1 MGISQKLFY
10 SFLVLFSLALT
21 LQLSCSSPTEPPPDD
36 KITKWEVIPE
46 LAEADVR
53 YILKHENT
61 LYLTGLFTSREYRGS
76 IWKTTDGENWTML
89 RTFEKAVGP
98 LAISGDSLY
107 CLGDSLFRYII
118 SLDKWE
124 NVCQP
129 YPLNTDVQA
138 VSEMFFLDNKLY
150 AFQNYFQ
157 PGSTYKIYFDGTIE
171 DLSFYYSYFGGAKM
185 IKKNLMDSWGFV
197 RGMYHSGGFFIFT
210 QEGFSVLRDGLTQQT
225 LLNPPSNSME
235 IRNDTLFA
243 GFRYPGI
250 IKYLDEN
257 NFWRDYTDSIPTT
270 RLDASSPY
278 VEPTEISCLG
288 DRMFVSTDIFGV
300 MEWKND
306 VGFVDMAEGLR
317 TYDWSDGKVFY
328 PIVFLENINNIL
340 IAASGAPGYAAWG
353 GHGVYIYKLTS
364 GNYIQSKKMLLIN

>member
-1 MGISQKLFY
+1 MGISQKLFF
-10 SFLVLFSLALT
+10 SFLVFFLILSLT

-36 KITKWEVIPE
+36 KTTKWEVIPE

-53 YILKHENT
+53 YILKHKNT
-61 LYLTGLFTSREYRGS
+61 LYLTGLFTGREYRGS
-76 IWKTTDGENWTML
+76 IWKTIDGENWTIL

-98 LAISGDSLY
+98 LAINGDSLF
-107 CLGDSLFRYII
+107 CLGDSLFKYII
-118 SLDKWE
+118 PNDTWE
-124 NVCQP
+124 NVCRP

-138 VSEMFFLDNKLY
+138 VSEMIFFGNSLY
-150 AFQNYFQ
+150 AFQSYF
-157 PGSTYKIYFDGTIE
+157 PADCVYKINFNGNVENLAAFYNYTI
-171 DLSFYYSYFGGAKM
+171 FAKM
-185 IKKNLMDSWGFV
+185 IKKDEYDNWCYA
-197 RGMYHSGGFFIFT
+197 RGRYHSGGFFIFT
-210 QEGFSVLRDGLTQQT
+210 LEGFSVLSDGLTQQV

-250 IKYLDEN
+250 IKYLDESN
-257 NFWRDYTDSIPTT
+257 VWKDYTDSIPTT

-288 DRMFVSTDIFGV
+288 DRMFVSTDIYGV
-300 MEWKND
+300 MEWKED
-306 VGFVDMAEGLR
+306 VGWIDMAEGLR
-317 TYDWSDGKVFY
+317 TYNWSDGKVFY

-353 GHGVYIYKLTS
+353 GYGVYKYK
-364 GNYIQSKKMLLIN
+364 IE

>member
-1 MGISQKLFY
+1 MKL
-10 SFLVLFSLALT
+10 LLKLLT
-21 LQLSCSSPTEPPPDD
+21 LVFVTLWILSCDSTEPPDPP
-36 KITKWEVIPE
+36 INNLAKWEVIPE
-46 LAEADVR
+46 LAQADIR

-61 LYLTGLFTSREYRGS
+61 LYLTGLFTGKEYRGS
-76 IWKTTDGENWTML
+76 VWKTTDGENWTML

-98 LAISGDSLY
+98 LALNGDTLY

-118 SLDKWE
+118 PLDKWE

-138 VSEMFFLDNKLY
+138 VSEIIFFRNSLY
-150 AFQNYFQ
+150 AFQSYFEADCV
-157 PGSTYKIYFDGTIE
+157 YKINFNGNVENLAAFYNYTI
-171 DLSFYYSYFGGAKM
+171 FAKM
-185 IKKNLMDSWGFV
+185 IKKDENDNWCYA
-197 RGMYHSGGFFIFT
+197 RGRYHSGGFFIFT
-210 QEGFSVLRDGLTQQT
+210 LEGFSVLRDGLTQEV
-225 LLNPPSNSME
+225 LLYPPSNSME

-250 IKYLDEN
+250 IKYLDVHN
-257 NFWRDYTDSIPTT
+257 VWRNYTDSIPTT
-270 RLDASSPY
+270 RLDATSPY

-300 MEWKND
+300 MEWKK
-306 VGFVDMAEGLR
+306 GIGWVDMAGGLR

-328 PIVFLENINNIL
+328 PIVFLENIGNTL

-353 GHGVYIYKLTS
+353 GYGVYRLKVE
-364 GNYIQSKKMLLIN
+364 

>member
-1 MGISQKLFY
+1 MDKMLLIDSYKKVLTGFLSFISLFII
-10 SFLVLFSLALT
+10 SI
-21 LQLSCSSPTEPPPDD
+21 SCDTTEPPLPPVEN
-36 KITKWEVIPE
+36 KNIWRIIPE

-61 LYLTGLFTSREYRGS
+61 LYLTCLFNGREYRGS
-76 IWKTTDGENWTML
+76 IWKTTDGENWIML

-98 LAISGDSLY
+98 LAINGDSLF
-107 CLGDSLFRYII
+107 CLGDSLFKYII
-118 SLDKWE
+118 PTDSWE

-138 VSEMFFLDNKLY
+138 VSEMIFFGNTLY
-150 AFQNYFQ
+150 AFENYFDT
-157 PGSTYKIYFDGTIE
+157 GGVYKIDFSGNVE
-171 DLSFYYSYFGGAKM
+171 NLAPFYMYTKFAKM
-185 IKKNLMDSWGFV
+185 IKKNVNDMWCYA
-197 RGMYHSGGFFIFT
+197 RGRYHSGGFFIFT
-210 QEGFSVLRDGLTQQT
+210 LEGFSVLSDGLTRQV
-225 LLNPPSNSME
+225 LLNPPSNSLE

-250 IKYLDEN
+250 IKYLDESN
-257 NFWRDYTDSIPTT
+257 VWRNYTDSIPTT

-300 MEWKND
+300 MEWKK
-306 VGFVDMAEGLR
+306 GIGWTDMAEGLR

-328 PIVFLENINNIL
+328 PIVFLENINQTL

-353 GHGVYIYKLTS
+353 GNGVYKYKV
-364 GNYIQSKKMLLIN
+364 K

>member
-1 MGISQKLFY
+1 MVISQKLFY
-10 SFLVLFSLALT
+10 GILHPPVQKLWWAGIFLILLFIP
-21 LQLSCSSPTEPPPDD
+21 QLSCSSPTEPPPDD
-36 KITKWEVIPE
+36 KITRWEIIPE

-53 YILKHENT
+53 YIYKHENT
-61 LYLTGLFTSREYRGS
+61 LYLTALFNGRNYRGS
-76 IWKTTDGENWTML
+76 VWKTNDGDNWTML

-98 LAISGDSLY
+98 LAINGDSLY

-118 SLDKWE
+118 PLDKWE

-138 VSEMFFLDNKLY
+138 VSEMIFLGDTLY
-150 AFQNYFQ
+150 AFENYFATA
-157 PGSTYKIYFDGTIE
+157 GVYIINFNGEIE
-171 DLSFYYSYFGGAKM
+171 NLAPLYMYTPFAKM
-185 IKKNLMDSWGFV
+185 IKKNVNDMWCYA
-197 RGMYHSGGFFIFT
+197 RGRYHSGGFFIFSPD
-210 QEGFSVLRDGLTQQT
+210 GFSVLGDGLTQHT

-250 IKYLDEN
+250 IKYLGEN

-300 MEWKND
+300 MEWKK
-306 VGFVDMAEGLR
+306 GIGWIDMADGLR
-317 TYDWSDGKVFY
+317 TYDWSNGKVFY
-328 PIVFLENINNIL
+328 PIVFLEHINNTL

-353 GHGVYIYKLTS
+353 GNGVYKYK
-364 GNYIQSKKMLLIN
+364 IK